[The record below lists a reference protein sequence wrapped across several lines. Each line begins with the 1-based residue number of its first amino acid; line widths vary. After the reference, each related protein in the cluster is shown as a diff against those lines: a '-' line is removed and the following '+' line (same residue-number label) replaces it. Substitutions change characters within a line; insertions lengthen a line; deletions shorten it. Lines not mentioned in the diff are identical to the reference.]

1 MSEPNN
7 NIHWRAGSVNVV
19 EALKAVSVDDHPGVL
34 LHMDTP
40 YIPASI
46 RPHPFSSFDAFDEA
60 LFEAW
65 QVALAQLPETVIGQ
79 RQSLQ
84 TFLFLLPGPKDRAMT
99 QAIHVLDA
107 LQRDDNLSLLVWRL
121 VLSPVTHP
129 WDHAV
134 MLAEWVGLDGPAP
147 TEQSVVL
154 WVEGDLT
161 SPRITTL
168 TSGAPQEVGGRV

>member
-1 MSEPNN
+1 MSELDN
-7 NIHWRAGSVNVV
+7 NIHWKAGSVDFV
-19 EALKAVSVDDHPGVL
+19 EALKAVSVDDHDGVL

-40 YIPASI
+40 YIPSSV
-46 RPHPFSSFDAFDEA
+46 RPHPFSSFDAFDDA

-65 QVALAQLPETVIGQ
+65 QVALAQLPKTVIGQ

-84 TFLFLLPGPKDRAMT
+84 TFLFLLPGPRDRAMT

-107 LQRDDNLSLLVWRL
+107 LHKDENLSLLVWRL

-129 WDHAV
+129 WDHAL
-134 MLAEWVGLDGPAP
+134 MLAEWVGLDGPTP
-147 TEQSVVL
+147 MEQSVVL

-161 SPRITTL
+161 TPQITAV
-168 TSGAPQEVGGRV
+168 TSGTPQEVGGRI